1 MNVRR
6 RRTTQVLVVLGL
18 VGGSVQAEAAT
29 PTAKGLTLGFRA
41 ATGPAAPPAEE
52 PPADDGFAVEDES
65 PPESEPPADDG
76 FAVEDEGAAPEPE
89 EDEEDEGE
97 VIMPSTAP
105 PKDAPKDPPPDDE
118 WTFEVEDVSED
129 PSAIE
134 QEVKAATVEATAGP
148 TGIVTGKLKDSV
160 TGDPVIGA
168 VIEVVNGKYQTRTDA
183 KGEFSLRLPPG
194 IYELRLRSDASQPL
208 RVSNVE
214 VRQDDTVKLD
224 RDLKPLAGA
233 GQVVQVEAE
242 MNRESEGARL
252 LQRKESVSAR
262 DLMSRD
268 EIAKSGGGSTSGVA
282 RRIVGSTVV
291 GGRYLFIRGL
301 GHRYGNTL
309 FDGARIPSP
318 EPELRTVPLDIFP
331 AGALSAINIQ
341 KTFTPDVPAD
351 FAGGSTQLESRDVP
365 DRFILEVGAEIGA
378 NTATT
383 GRQMVTSAGFA
394 GADAFGFGNLPR
406 AIPDALPG
414 DLPVGPTV
422 LDQNLRPA
430 WTPADTERFGES
442 LASDTRIRRGAK
454 APPNLGVRATTGYGL
469 EYGSN
474 GGKLGFLVSA
484 AYKSQHSTL
493 REQVRL
499 FGVTDGRLDTATPQ
513 TDFDGVRTT
522 YNVAWSSIGLVKW
535 KASKNHRLELLGLYS
550 RDADDETREY
560 SGDAR
565 AVAPVPIV
573 NTRLRYVMRSVAMTR
588 LGGVHTFPKA
598 KRLELD
604 WFGSYAQARR
614 DDPSMREMVFSTNN
628 AGLTTLDITN
638 GGGKQLFL
646 DLTDHTESGA
656 ANLTLPFAQWG
667 QLPAKFKTGVWIEGK
682 QRSFFARRLAVG
694 TISGAQ
700 IPAGTGDV
708 LGPDTIG
715 GGIEPEPFFYRET
728 TRDNDNYDAEQEV
741 YATYAQIDLPLVRWL
756 KLAGGARFEASY
768 IDVSPFDIFA
778 RNRGGG
784 GSDSGVDPTQTA
796 SLTDYDV
803 LPSASLIFSPT
814 AKMNVRL
821 VGAQTLARPEFRE
834 LAPFEFTDF
843 VGGATVIGNPALVSS
858 KIWNADLRWEWFPSA
873 SEVVA
878 VSVFYK
884 YFDDPIERTA
894 GPRIPRLVSFR
905 NAERAQ
911 NVGAELEV
919 RKNLEF
925 IGDALEGFSL
935 GANFAYVFSRVELG
949 ARCNPD
955 LDPTCDTSIP
965 DVSTSRERPLQGQ
978 SPFVVNAY
986 IDYVDED
993 SGTEARFLYNAFGR
1007 RIEEVGGLG
1016 LPDTYE
1022 EAIHDFD
1029 FVLGQEVY
1037 DNLTLS
1043 FGIDNILNYPRRFTQ
1058 GRERA
1063 VTYLA
1068 WPGTT
1073 FTLGLSYKI

>member
-1 MNVRR
+1 MNERSLR
-6 RRTTQVLVVLGL
+6 IAQALVMLAL
-18 VGGSVQAEAAT
+18 VASS
-29 PTAKGLTLGFRA
+29 
-41 ATGPAAPPAEE
+41 GPAAAAPPE
-52 PPADDGFAVEDES
+52 DDG
-65 PPESEPPADDG
+65 G
-76 FAVEDEGAAPEPE
+76 
-89 EDEEDEGE
+89 
-97 VIMPSTAP
+97 
-105 PKDAPKDPPPDDE
+105 

-129 PSAIE
+129 EGAIE
-134 QEVKAATVEATAGP
+134 QEVKAATVEATGGP
-148 TGIVTGKLKDSV
+148 VGVVSGRLRDSV

-168 VIEVVNGKYQTRTDA
+168 VVEVVNGEYKTKTDA
-183 KGEFSLRLPPG
+183 SGEYALRLPPG
-194 IYELRLRSDASQPL
+194 VYELRLRSDASQPL

-224 RDLKPLAGA
+224 RELRPLAGA
-233 GQVVQVEAE
+233 GQVVKVEAE

-252 LQRKESVSAR
+252 LQRKESSAAR

-268 EIAKSGGGSTSGVA
+268 EIARSGGGSTSGVA

-309 FDGARIPSP
+309 FDGARVPSP

-365 DRFILEVGAEIGA
+365 DEFILELGAELGA

-383 GRQMVTSAGFA
+383 GRRMVTSAGYP
-394 GADAFGFGNLPR
+394 GADAFGLGNLPR
-406 AIPDALPG
+406 AIPEALPSAY
-414 DLPVGPTV
+414 PVGPTV
-422 LDQNLRPA
+422 LDESLRPA
-430 WTPADTERFGES
+430 WSPAQTERFGES
-442 LASDTRIRRGAK
+442 LSTDTRVRHGAL
-454 APPNLGVRATTGYGL
+454 APPNFGFKATTGYGR

-474 GGKLGFLVSA
+474 GAKVGVLASA
-484 AYKSQHSTL
+484 SYKSKQSTL

-499 FGVTDGRLDTATPQ
+499 FGVTNGKLDTATPQ
-513 TDFDGVRTT
+513 TDFDGIRTT
-522 YNVAWSSIGLVKW
+522 NTVAWSTIGLVKW
-535 KASKNHRLELLGLYS
+535 KASKHHRLELLGLYS

-565 AVAPVPIV
+565 SVAPVPII
-573 NTRLRYVMRSVAMTR
+573 NTRLRYVMRSVLLTR
-588 LGGVHTFPKA
+588 VGGKHTFPKA
-598 KRLELD
+598 RNLELD

-614 DDPSMREMVFSTNN
+614 DDPSMRDMVFSTNN
-628 AGLTTLDITN
+628 AGVTTLDITN

-646 DLTDHTESGA
+646 DLDDRTESGA
-656 ANLTLPFAQWG
+656 ANLSLPFEPWG
-667 QLPAKFKTGVWIEGK
+667 QLPAKLKTGVWIEGK

-694 TISGAQ
+694 TVSGAS
-700 IPAGTGDV
+700 IPTGTGDV
-708 LGPDTIG
+708 FSPSTIG
-715 GGIEPEPFFYRET
+715 GGVGPQPFFYRET
-728 TRDNDNYDAEQEV
+728 TRDNDNYDAQQEI
-741 YATYAQIDLPLVRWL
+741 YATYAQLELPLVRWL
-756 KLAGGARFEASY
+756 KLAGGARFEASF
-768 IDVSPFDIFA
+768 IDVSPFDLFA
-778 RNRGGG
+778 RNRGEGG
-784 GSDSGVDPTQTA
+784 ADLTQAA
-796 SLTDYDV
+796 SLDDYDV
-803 LPSASLIFSPT
+803 LPSAALIFSPT

-843 VGGATVIGNPALVSS
+843 VGGSTVIGNPALVSS

-878 VSVFYK
+878 ASVFYK

-894 GPRIPRLVSFR
+894 GPRVPRLVSFR
-905 NAERAQ
+905 NAQRAQ
-911 NVGAELEV
+911 NVGAELEL

-925 IGDALEGFSL
+925 LGEPLEGFSL
-935 GANFAYVFSRVELG
+935 GTNFAYVYSRVELG

-955 LDPTCDTSIP
+955 LDPTCDASVP

-986 IDYVDED
+986 LDYVDAD
-993 SGTEARFLYNAFGR
+993 SGTEARLLYNAFGR

-1022 EAIHDFD
+1022 ESIHDFD
-1029 FVLGQEVY
+1029 FVLSQEVY